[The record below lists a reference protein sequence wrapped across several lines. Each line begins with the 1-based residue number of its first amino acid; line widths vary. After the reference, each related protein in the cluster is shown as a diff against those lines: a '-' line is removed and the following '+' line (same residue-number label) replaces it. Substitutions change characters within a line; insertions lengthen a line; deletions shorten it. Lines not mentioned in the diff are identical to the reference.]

1 MESTPEPQTER
12 KTRAGSRA
20 LAART
25 PRTLRSSH
33 DASAPA
39 VPLSLPPSPAV
50 VASEIERGTHAIIA
64 SARKAVEKAE
74 LPEKAAGLRR
84 RLSRVASVNAT
95 TLALEAVLLLAT
107 AAPATWR
114 GRLPAVPVLGL
125 PSLPYALPDPL
136 VLLTAAFWAPVLTWL
151 ATALVLPLANA
162 LLFNLVSTTVAHDGA
177 EQQPAVDPV
186 TYAVTRALLTY
197 LVHYKGFLFW
207 GLLGERSVAAVA
219 AGVGRELQLVD
230 AGIGGIAAVWEAI
243 LRAR

>member
-25 PRTLRSSH
+25 PRTLRSPH
-33 DASAPA
+33 DAAAA
-39 VPLSLPPSPAV
+39 VPLPLPPSPAAA
-50 VASEIERGTHAIIA
+50 VASEIERGTHAILA
-64 SARKAVEKAE
+64 SARKAVENAE

-95 TLALEAVLLLAT
+95 TLALEAVLLLAA

-114 GRLPAVPVLGL
+114 GRLPAVAAIGL

-162 LLFNLVSTTVAHDGA
+162 LLFNLVSATVAPDDGV
-177 EQQPAVDPV
+177 EQPAVDPV

-197 LVHYKGFLFW
+197 VVHYKGFSFW
-207 GLLGERSVAAVA
+207 GLLGERAVA
-219 AGVGRELQLVD
+219 TVAGGVGRELQLVN